1 MAAETTLSNAAL
13 PPARQRIGLDYNVT
27 MPAKPAISE
36 RLDARR
42 TLLGEG
48 LEIRRALPNRHRRT
62 VGAWCFL
69 DHAGP
74 ADYAAGGGVNVGPHP
89 HIRLQTFSWMIEG
102 AIRHR
107 DSLGFDQWIRPGQVN
122 LMTAGRGIA
131 HAEESPEGE
140 PGRVQLAQL
149 WIALPE
155 AEANCEPAF
164 EHYPELPL
172 LERGGFRATL
182 LAGECSGERSPARV
196 YTPMIGLD
204 LVTPGEARTGLPLR
218 TDFEHA
224 VMVLEGAAEVDGA
237 ALEPGTLLYLGT
249 GRDRIAISA
258 PAAARLLLIGGEP
271 MHGEI
276 LIWWNFVARR
286 REDIVL
292 ATHDWNAGRR
302 FGEVRGAR
310 NARLVAPEVGE
321 LQLRGGRA

>member
-1 MAAETTLSNAAL
+1 
-13 PPARQRIGLDYNVT
+13 
-27 MPAKPAISE
+27 MPANPAAGE
-36 RLDARR
+36 RLEARR

-74 ADYAAGGGVNVGPHP
+74 ADFAAGRGVNVGPHP
-89 HIRLQTFSWMIEG
+89 HIGLQTFSWMIDG
-102 AIRHR
+102 TIRHR

-131 HAEESPEGE
+131 HAEESPPDA

-155 AEANCEPAF
+155 AEADREPAF

-172 LERGGFRATL
+172 LERGGFRVTL
-182 LAGECSGERSPARV
+182 LAGEWSGERSPAAV
-196 YTPMIGLD
+196 HSPLIGLD
-204 LVTPGEARTGLPLR
+204 LTTAGDARAGLPLR
-218 TDFEHA
+218 ADFEHA
-224 VMVLEGAAEVDGA
+224 VMVLEGAPEVAGERLD
-237 ALEPGTLLYLGT
+237 PGILLYLGQ
-249 GRDRIAISA
+249 GREALEVA
-258 PAAARLLLIGGEP
+258 AQGAARLLLIGGEP
-271 MHGEI
+271 VREEI

-286 REDIVL
+286 REDIVQ
-292 ATHDWNAGRR
+292 ATRDWNEGRR

-310 NARLVAPEVGE
+310 SARLVAPDVGE
-321 LQLRGGRA
+321 FRLGAGAA